1 MLLKLFFSFLVG
13 GALCAIAQ
21 ILIDKTAL
29 TPAKI
34 LVLYVTFGV
43 ALGAV
48 GLYEPLLKLAG
59 AGITL
64 PLVGFGG
71 AVAKGVREAV
81 DSDGLWGVI
90 KGPVSSMS
98 AGVNVALLCGFLA
111 SLFFTGKSK
120 RL

>member
-1 MLLKLFFSFLVG
+1 MLLKLIFAFIVG

-34 LVLYVTFGV
+34 LVLYVTVGV
-43 ALGAV
+43 GVGAV
-48 GLYEPLLKLAG
+48 GLYEPLVKLAG

-71 AVAKGVREAV
+71 AVARGVKEAV
-81 DSDGLWGVI
+81 DAEGLWGVI
-90 KGPVSSMS
+90 KGPVTSMS
-98 AGVNVALLCGFLA
+98 AGVNAALLCGFVA
-111 SLFFTGKSK
+111 SLFFKGKSK